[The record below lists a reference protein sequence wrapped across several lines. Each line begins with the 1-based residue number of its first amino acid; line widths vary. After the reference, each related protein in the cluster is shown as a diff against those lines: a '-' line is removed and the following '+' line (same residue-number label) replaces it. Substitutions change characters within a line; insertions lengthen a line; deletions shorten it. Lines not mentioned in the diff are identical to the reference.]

1 MTPTTAP
8 RLFGASLILVMLA
21 GCGSGTG
28 ARSVSPSAASPS
40 SVSPSTPDAPQTLP
54 PATSTRTAPVPTT
67 PVPRTSETSRT
78 KGTTTVTG
86 IPEPGVEA
94 SCLILGGY
102 QLTGGDHALLTSGKS
117 VTVTGHPDPSLASFC
132 QQGVILVV
140 ESVRLSG

>member
-1 MTPTTAP
+1 MPPPT
-8 RLFGASLILVMLA
+8 
-21 GCGSGTG
+21 
-28 ARSVSPSAASPS
+28 ASPFPTGP
-40 SVSPSTPDAPQTLP
+40 VPPTPP
-54 PATSTRTAPVPTT
+54 TSTT
-67 PVPRTSETSRT
+67 PPIPPSHGSPT
-78 KGTTTVTG
+78 KGTTTKATTTVTG

-102 QLTGGDHALLTSGKS
+102 QLTGGDHTLLTSGQS

>member
-1 MTPTTAP
+1 MPPPTAP
-8 RLFGASLILVMLA
+8 GPFP
-21 GCGSGTG
+21 TG
-28 ARSVSPSAASPS
+28 
-40 SVSPSTPDAPQTLP
+40 
-54 PATSTRTAPVPTT
+54 PVPPTSPT
-67 PVPRTSETSRT
+67 PPSQGSPT

-102 QLTGGDHALLTSGKS
+102 QLTGGDHTLLTSGQS